1 MILLLHYLAGKR
13 RSVRGVL
20 LPVLL
25 LLAWEECSRRALV
38 NEALI
43 IPPVIVLETILTA
56 IQSGDFWF
64 DVKMSVGRMLLGFA
78 LGAGGGL
85 FMGAAMGLSRTID
98 RLIGPSFHAVR
109 QIAVFAWIPL
119 LAMWFG
125 LGELAKVVFIGIVA
139 FFPVVLNTYEGVR
152 SVSQEYVEVAAV
164 FTFSRG
170 RLFRRVILP
179 AATSSIFTGIE
190 LAILYAW
197 LATIGAEYLMVSNGG
212 LGALLLDGREHF
224 RMDIVFLGIIVT
236 GLIGWIVSS
245 CARLLS
251 AHFLRWRTAA

>member
-1 MILLLHYLAGKR
+1 MPLFHSLAYKKHNM
-13 RSVRGVL
+13 RGAL
-20 LPVLL
+20 LPVLI

-43 IPPVIVLETILTA
+43 IPPVTVLETISTA

-64 DVKMSVGRMLLGFA
+64 DVKMSVSRMLLGFV

-85 FMGAAMGLSRTID
+85 LVGAGMGLSRTID
-98 RLIGPSFHAVR
+98 RLVGPSFHAVR

-119 LAMWFG
+119 IAMGFG
-125 LGELAKVVFIGIVA
+125 LGELAKVVFIGVVA

-152 SVSQEYVEVAAV
+152 SVSKEYVEVATAL
-164 FTFSRG
+164 TFSRG
-170 RLFRRVILP
+170 RLLRRVILP

-190 LAILYAW
+190 LAIIYAW

-212 LGALLLDGREHF
+212 IGALLLDGREHF

-236 GLIGWIVSS
+236 GLVGWIVSS
-245 CARLLS
+245 CTRLLS
-251 AHFLRWRTAA
+251 ARLLRWRSTA